1 MKHFIIY
8 TVQVHVLRSF
18 VHLCMCE
25 RLFQGLFT
33 EDLYLQ
39 MDRKQGRPENV
50 PNEHVNLLQRQTS

>member
-39 MDRKQGRPENV
+39 MDIQSSTVVQEAR
-50 PNEHVNLLQRQTS
+50 